1 MKIAIVG
8 SGVSGLTV
16 AERLHRRHQVT
27 LYEAED
33 RLGGHAYTLDLDLG
47 ADGTLAVDTGFMVFN
62 DRNYPGFEGLLARL
76 GIDRQ
81 RSDMSFS
88 VADEAGRFEYTGAS
102 LNGLFATRR
111 NLFSPR
117 FYRMLG
123 DVVRFQRAGRELVR
137 SERDPSL
144 GEWLE
149 EQRFSPYFVE
159 RLIVPQLSAVWSADP
174 AELGNFSA
182 RFLLTFFDRHGM
194 LGLTGRPRWWTI
206 PGGSRRYVMAIA
218 NALGERV
225 RVGTAVERVARD
237 EQGVTVYDRWGGVER
252 YDAVVLATHSDQA
265 LSLLEQPTAAE
276 QEVLGAIP
284 YLDNEIV
291 VHTDR
296 NLLPRRRAAWA
307 SWNFHLLE
315 EPKDRPTV
323 TYYLNRL
330 QRLRCSHQVLATLN
344 RSEAIN
350 PNLILARFT
359 FSHPV
364 FTRAAV
370 RAQQRFE
377 EISGKNRTFY
387 CGAYWFYG
395 FHEDGVRSGLR
406 VVNQIE
412 GDQRWRLPLTAATSS
427 IGGS

>member
-206 PGGSRRYVMAIA
+206 PGGSRRLPTRSASASGSALRWSGSPGTSKESPSTIA
-218 NALGERV
+218 G
-225 RVGTAVERVARD
+225 
-237 EQGVTVYDRWGGVER
+237 
-252 YDAVVLATHSDQA
+252 
-265 LSLLEQPTAAE
+265 
-276 QEVLGAIP
+276 
-284 YLDNEIV
+284 
-291 VHTDR
+291 
-296 NLLPRRRAAWA
+296 AAWSGTTPSSLPPTPTRRSRSLSSQRQLSRRCWERSPIWTTRSSCTPTGTSSHA
-307 SWNFHLLE
+307 AALRGRAGTSTSSRNQRI
-315 EPKDRPTV
+315 DR
-323 TYYLNRL
+323 
-330 QRLRCSHQVLATLN
+330 
-344 RSEAIN
+344 
-350 PNLILARFT
+350 
-359 FSHPV
+359 
-364 FTRAAV
+364 
-370 RAQQRFE
+370 
-377 EISGKNRTFY
+377 
-387 CGAYWFYG
+387 
-395 FHEDGVRSGLR
+395 
-406 VVNQIE
+406 
-412 GDQRWRLPLTAATSS
+412 RLPTTSTGCNGCAVATKCWRP
-427 IGGS
+427 